1 MANNDEEAVVGETIF
16 GRMLTGQEPS
26 KFIYEDEQCVA
37 FDDINPTAPVHFL
50 VIPRKPIRQLADAT
64 EEDQLL
70 LGHLLLVGNRIA
82 REQKRMAADGYRV
95 VINSG
100 HNGFQTIYHLH
111 LHFIGGRPLGWPF
124 G

>member
-1 MANNDEEAVVGETIF
+1 M
-16 GRMLTGQEPS
+16 
-26 KFIYEDEQCVA
+26 
-37 FDDINPTAPVHFL
+37 HFL

-64 EEDQLL
+64 EEDQLVSEAKVFEGVCFCLLITSSKPLPLNQL